1 MVLKMNNKG
10 SIQPKDLEML
20 LFNAINTLLD
30 ETPVQG
36 KVVDS
41 ILVTVDDII
50 LIDEDYHIIGKLVET
65 VGKIDS
71 QGAAKEICDSI
82 CKVKIKDTYD
92 SNGNKESKKYILG
105 DTNTFFIG
113 NETKNTE
120 EMEKIINCGRVY
132 GAGLAIKKRVVYFDD
147 CYESRNDER
156 RDEFKLAVFQADSG
170 LDFAA
175 HMLIKHGYSD
185 GYLDDKYDLIYAKNP
200 GTESMILLGRRDSVP
215 TGYARSLKFI
225 ALGLH
230 ITRDQIA
237 SEGIASVKVPSI
249 SQLPLRSDL
258 KKSLGAKKGIILLN
272 KFHLQD
278 LTQSDFISES
288 DEFETIGCFGSML
301 PTRST
306 HKLNINLMAKRKGWT
321 DAKMIDNMDRVKYK
335 FLIDNSDYFG
345 WEEIVKIADNQLI
358 IIAGDLSDISSY
370 FKRFDL
376 VNPDIKNAF
385 INRLIYMGDI
395 YKSKGTIITNM
406 LRDQIKSDNFTVINY
421 RINGKTTLNQIIET
435 IMSKYPET
443 NIIYNR
449 EKDIIADIGGK
460 AVPLQGFLYD
470 DQAALEF
477 IARNTDKRDV
487 DVEKLI
493 EEKGRY
499 TLILE
504 VPISEKDIMEMKCTV
519 YKSYDGYQFQAQ
531 PKIKANPSA
540 KRTDINPNDYSLILV
555 VAPTKGGKT
564 TFVKNNIDINEN
576 DKVYILDEDFDFSTR
591 EYSTAKTVLMDRE
604 GLNISNIQRFGPTKL
619 IINSNINE
627 YELVKLIALVGDS
640 IQTWITL
647 NPYTYNTALQLGLKD
662 YIENSGAKALQISKE
677 DLEWQR
683 Y

>member
-1 MVLKMNNKG
+1 MNSG
-10 SIQPKDLEML
+10 TDIQPKELEML
-20 LFNAINTLLD
+20 LFSAINTLL
-30 ETPVQG
+30 EEIPVQG
-36 KVVDS
+36 KIVDS
-41 ILVTVDDII
+41 ILVTVNDII
-50 LIDEDYHIIGKLVET
+50 LIDENYQIIGKLVET

-71 QGAAKEICDSI
+71 QVAAKEICDSI
-82 CKVKIKDTYD
+82 CKVRIKDTYD

-113 NETKNTE
+113 NETQNTE
-120 EMEKIINCGRVY
+120 EMEKIISCGRVY
-132 GAGLAIKKRVVYFDD
+132 GAGIAIKKRIVYFED
-147 CYESRNDER
+147 CYESQKDKR
-156 RDEFKLAVFQADSG
+156 RDEFKLALFQADSG

-175 HMLIKHGYSD
+175 HMLIKHGYSE
-185 GYLDDKYDLIYAKNP
+185 GFLDEKHDLTYGKII
-200 GTESMILLGRRDSVP
+200 GTASMILLGRRDAVP
-215 TGYARSLKFI
+215 TGYARSLKFV

-230 ITRDQIA
+230 ITKDQIA
-237 SEGIASVKVPSI
+237 SEGIASVKVPSV
-249 SQLPLRSDL
+249 SQLSLRSDL
-258 KKSLGAKKGIILLN
+258 KTSLKANKGIILLN

-278 LTQSDFISES
+278 LTQSDFIDEAS
-288 DEFETIGCFGSML
+288 EFETIGCFGSML

-306 HKLNINLMAKRKGWT
+306 YKLNINLMTKRKGWT
-321 DAKMIDNMDRVKYK
+321 DAMMIESMDRVKYK
-335 FLIDNSDYFG
+335 FLVDNSDYFN
-345 WEEIVKIADNQLI
+345 WEEIVKVADNQLI

-376 VNPDIKNAF
+376 INPDIKNAF

-395 YKSKGTIITNM
+395 YKSKGTKITNM
-406 LRDQIKSDNFTVINY
+406 LREQIKSDNFTVINY

-435 IMSKYPET
+435 IMARYPET

-449 EKDIIADIGGK
+449 EKDIIADIDGK
-460 AVPLQGFLYD
+460 AVPLQGFVYED
-470 DQAALEF
+470 PAALEF
-477 IARNTDKRDV
+477 IARNTDKRD
-487 DVEKLI
+487 DDAEKLI

-504 VPISEKDIMEMKCTV
+504 IPISENDVMEMKCTV
-519 YKSYDGYQFQAQ
+519 YKSYDRYQFQAQ

-591 EYSTAKTVLMDRE
+591 EYSIAKTVLMDRE

-619 IINSNINE
+619 IINSNISE

-640 IQTWITL
+640 MQTWITL
-647 NPYTYNTALQLGLKD
+647 NPYTYNTALNLGLTD

>member
-1 MVLKMNNKG
+1 MNSG
-10 SIQPKDLEML
+10 TGIQPKELEML
-20 LFNAINTLLD
+20 LFSAINTLL
-30 ETPVQG
+30 EEIPVQG
-36 KVVDS
+36 KIVDS
-41 ILVTVDDII
+41 ILVTVNDII
-50 LIDEDYHIIGKLVET
+50 LIDENYQIIGKLVET

-71 QGAAKEICDSI
+71 QVAAKEICDSI
-82 CKVKIKDTYD
+82 CKVRIKDTYD

-113 NETKNTE
+113 NETQNTE
-120 EMEKIINCGRVY
+120 EMEKIISCGRVY
-132 GAGLAIKKRVVYFDD
+132 GAGIAVKKRIVYFED
-147 CYESRNDER
+147 CYESQKDKR
-156 RDEFKLAVFQADSG
+156 RDEFKLALFQADSR

-175 HMLIKHGYSD
+175 HMLIKHGYSE
-185 GYLDDKYDLIYAKNP
+185 GFLDEKHDLTYGKSR
-200 GTESMILLGRRDSVP
+200 GTTSMILLGRRDAVP
-215 TGYARSLKFI
+215 TGYARSLKFV

-230 ITRDQIA
+230 ITKDQIA
-237 SEGIASVKVPSI
+237 SEGIASVKVPSV
-249 SQLPLRSDL
+249 SQLSLRSDL
-258 KKSLGAKKGIILLN
+258 KTSLKANKGIILLN

-278 LTQSDFISES
+278 LTQSDFIDEA

-306 HKLNINLMAKRKGWT
+306 YKLNINLMTKRKGWT
-321 DAKMIDNMDRVKYK
+321 DAMMIESMDRVKYK
-335 FLIDNSDYFG
+335 FLVDNSDYFN
-345 WEEIVKIADNQLI
+345 WEEIVKVADNQLI

-370 FKRFDL
+370 FKRFNL
-376 VNPDIKNAF
+376 INPDIKNAF

-395 YKSKGTIITNM
+395 YKSKGTKITNM
-406 LRDQIKSDNFTVINY
+406 LREQIKSDNFTVINY

-435 IMSKYPET
+435 IMTRYPGT

-449 EKDIIADIGGK
+449 EKDIIADIDGK
-460 AVPLQGFLYD
+460 AVPLQGFVYED
-470 DQAALEF
+470 PAALEF
-477 IARNTDKRDV
+477 IARNTDKRDE
-487 DVEKLI
+487 DAEKLI

-504 VPISEKDIMEMKCTV
+504 IPISENDVMEMKCTV

-591 EYSTAKTVLMDRE
+591 EYSIAKTVLMDRE

-619 IINSNINE
+619 IINSNISE

-640 IQTWITL
+640 MQTWITL
-647 NPYTYNTALQLGLKD
+647 NPYTYNTALNLGLTD

>member
-1 MVLKMNNKG
+1 MNSG
-10 SIQPKDLEML
+10 TGIQPKELEML
-20 LFNAINTLLD
+20 LFSAINTLL
-30 ETPVQG
+30 EEIPVQG
-36 KVVDS
+36 KIVDS
-41 ILVTVDDII
+41 ILVTVNDII
-50 LIDEDYHIIGKLVET
+50 LIDENYQIIGKLVET

-71 QGAAKEICDSI
+71 QVAAKEICDSI
-82 CKVKIKDTYD
+82 CKVRIKDTYD
-92 SNGNKESKKYILG
+92 SNGNRESKKYILG

-113 NETKNTE
+113 NETQNTE
-120 EMEKIINCGRVY
+120 EMEKIISCGRVY
-132 GAGLAIKKRVVYFDD
+132 GAGIAIKKRIVYFED
-147 CYESRNDER
+147 CYESQKDKR
-156 RDEFKLAVFQADSG
+156 RDEFKLALFQADSG

-175 HMLIKHGYSD
+175 HMLIKHGYSE
-185 GYLDDKYDLIYAKNP
+185 GFLDEKHDLTYGKSR
-200 GTESMILLGRRDSVP
+200 GTASMILLGGRDAVP
-215 TGYARSLKFI
+215 TGYARSLKFV

-230 ITRDQIA
+230 ITKDQIA
-237 SEGIASVKVPSI
+237 SEGIASVKVPSV
-249 SQLPLRSDL
+249 SQLSLRSDL
-258 KKSLGAKKGIILLN
+258 KTSLKTNKGIILLN

-278 LTQSDFISES
+278 LTQSDFIDEA

-306 HKLNINLMAKRKGWT
+306 YKLNINLMTKRKGWT
-321 DAKMIDNMDRVKYK
+321 DAMMIESMDRVKYK
-335 FLIDNSDYFG
+335 FLVDNSDYFN
-345 WEEIVKIADNQLI
+345 WEEIVKVADNQLI

-376 VNPDIKNAF
+376 INPDIKNAF

-395 YKSKGTIITNM
+395 YKSKGTKITNM
-406 LRDQIKSDNFTVINY
+406 LREQIKSDNFTVINY

-435 IMSKYPET
+435 IMTRYPET

-449 EKDIIADIGGK
+449 EKDIIADIDGK
-460 AVPLQGFLYD
+460 AVPLQGFVYED
-470 DQAALEF
+470 PAALEF
-477 IARNTDKRDV
+477 IARNTDKRDE

-504 VPISEKDIMEMKCTV
+504 VPISENDVMEMKCTV

-531 PKIKANPSA
+531 PKIKANLSA

-591 EYSTAKTVLMDRE
+591 EYSIAKTVLMDRE

-619 IINSNINE
+619 IINSNISE

-640 IQTWITL
+640 MQTWITL
-647 NPYTYNTALQLGLKD
+647 NPYTYNTALNLGLTD

-677 DLEWQR
+677 DLEW
-683 Y
+683 

>member
-1 MVLKMNNKG
+1 MNSG
-10 SIQPKDLEML
+10 TGIQPKELEML
-20 LFNAINTLLD
+20 LFSAINTLL
-30 ETPVQG
+30 EEIPVQG
-36 KVVDS
+36 KIVDS
-41 ILVTVDDII
+41 ILVTVNDII
-50 LIDEDYHIIGKLVET
+50 LIDENYQIIGKLVET

-71 QGAAKEICDSI
+71 QVAAKEICDSI
-82 CKVKIKDTYD
+82 CKVRIKDTYD

-105 DTNTFFIG
+105 DMNTFFIG
-113 NETKNTE
+113 NETQNTE
-120 EMEKIINCGRVY
+120 EMEKIISCGRVY
-132 GAGLAIKKRVVYFDD
+132 GAGIAIKKRIVYFED
-147 CYESRNDER
+147 CYESQKDKR
-156 RDEFKLAVFQADSG
+156 RDEFKLALFQADSG

-175 HMLIKHGYSD
+175 HMLIKHGYSE
-185 GYLDDKYDLIYAKNP
+185 GFLDEKHGLTYGKSR
-200 GTESMILLGRRDSVP
+200 GTASMILLGRRDAVP
-215 TGYARSLKFI
+215 TGYARSLKFV

-230 ITRDQIA
+230 ITKDQIA
-237 SEGIASVKVPSI
+237 SEGIASVKVPSV
-249 SQLPLRSDL
+249 SQLSLRSDL
-258 KKSLGAKKGIILLN
+258 KTSLKANKGIILLN

-278 LTQSDFISES
+278 LTQSDFIDEA

-306 HKLNINLMAKRKGWT
+306 YKLNINLMTKRKGWT
-321 DAKMIDNMDRVKYK
+321 DAMMIESMDRVKYK
-335 FLIDNSDYFG
+335 FLVDNSDYFN
-345 WEEIVKIADNQLI
+345 WEEIVKVADNQLI
-358 IIAGDLSDISSY
+358 IISGDLSDISSY

-376 VNPDIKNAF
+376 INPDIKNAF

-395 YKSKGTIITNM
+395 YKSKGTKITNM
-406 LRDQIKSDNFTVINY
+406 LREQIKSDNFTVINY

-435 IMSKYPET
+435 IMTRYPET

-449 EKDIIADIGGK
+449 EKDIIADIDGK
-460 AVPLQGFLYD
+460 AVPLQGFVYED
-470 DQAALEF
+470 PAALEF
-477 IARNTDKRDV
+477 IARNTDKRDE
-487 DVEKLI
+487 DIEKLI

-504 VPISEKDIMEMKCTV
+504 VPISENDVMEMKCTV

-591 EYSTAKTVLMDRE
+591 EYSIAKTVLMDRE

-619 IINSNINE
+619 IINSNISE

-640 IQTWITL
+640 MQTWITL
-647 NPYTYNTALQLGLKD
+647 NPYTYNTALNLGLTD